1 MKKYLMHLRE
11 NVLDNDEYVE
21 KAYSI
26 VLFLCV
32 WKI

>member
-1 MKKYLMHLRE
+1 MKNYLMHLRE
-11 NVLDNDEYVE
+11 NVLDNYEYVE

-26 VLFLCV
+26 VLFLCA